1 VSGKD
6 RSGAWLLGVLAAAVV
21 ASELYVVKQ
30 NGQLRQQIN
39 AESAVDRQVKYLRTK
54 TDRTLYEATMQGRC
68 QPFFNVAGPRAARPL
83 SVAIYFSLEHDCL
96 SCVQGL
102 VSQWNEEL
110 KGAQG
115 KAFTVTGYTEV
126 DGAQDEKILTRDLR
140 PSFPVV
146 RVEHIEQKLAA
157 TGLTFT
163 PVVLVT
169 DPATGRILLTYA
181 PLATEKGDH
190 SLPERLEA
198 LLTPCR

>member
-1 VSGKD
+1 VSGMD
-6 RSGAWLLGVLAAAVV
+6 RSGAWLIGVMVAAVI

-68 QPFFNVAGPRAARPL
+68 QPFFNASGPRAARPL
-83 SVAIYFSLEHDCL
+83 NVAIYFSLERDCL
-96 SCVQGL
+96 SCVHGL
-102 VSQWNEEL
+102 IDQWNDEL
-110 KGAQG
+110 RSRQG
-115 KAFTVTGYTEV
+115 KGFTVTGYTEV

-140 PSFPVV
+140 PSFPVM

-181 PLATEKGDH
+181 PLATEKGDR
-190 SLPERLEA
+190 SLSERLQA
-198 LLTPCR
+198 LLTPCS